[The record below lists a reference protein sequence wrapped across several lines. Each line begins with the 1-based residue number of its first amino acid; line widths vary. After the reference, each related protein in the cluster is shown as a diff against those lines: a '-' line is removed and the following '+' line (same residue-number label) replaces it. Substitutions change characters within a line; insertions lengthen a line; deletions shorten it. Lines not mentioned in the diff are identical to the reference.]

1 MDDISF
7 QHQEIPGKNEI
18 RKLYEAVGWQAYLQE
33 FERLLA
39 GIENSLLVITARH
52 QEELIGLLRAVGDK
66 HTILYIQDILI
77 KPEYQN
83 QGIGSELLNRCL
95 EHFPQVR
102 QKIILTDSTTQLKNF
117 YAKNGFTEL
126 TEESEVT
133 AFVKFTN

>member
-7 QHQEIPGKNEI
+7 HHQEIPDKNEI

-33 FERLLA
+33 FDRLLA

-102 QKIILTDSTTQLKNF
+102 QKIVLADSTPRLKNF
-117 YAKNGFTEL
+117 YAENGFTKL
-126 TEESEVT
+126 IEESDVT